1 MSAIVVLVSLLPWTF
16 SIMQEIGK
24 HLKEIPLK
32 TGCLDSYET
41 DAISI
46 VLQEAL
52 VDDLHTRHPKKVAR
66 NLTLIQHVVT
76 EPRNS
81 T

>member
-1 MSAIVVLVSLLPWTF
+1 MSAIVLVSLLPWTF
-16 SIMQEIGK
+16 SIMREIGK

-32 TGCLDSYET
+32 TGCLDGYET

-52 VDDLHTRHPKKVAR
+52 VDDLHTRHPKKWQE
-66 NLTLIQHVVT
+66 I
-76 EPRNS
+76 
-81 T
+81 